1 MNSSYFH
8 QKVVWITG
16 ASSGIGEELARQLDR
31 SGAQLILSARNV
43 EKLNELKESLN
54 HKEQHLVVQVD
65 LADTSNVGL
74 LAQQIESHYGRIDL
88 LINNGGISQRATAF
102 DTTMDVNRQ
111 IMEVN
116 FFGNIA
122 MAKAVLPIFR
132 QQKSGQILVI
142 SSIAGKFGFHLRS
155 AYSASKHAL
164 FGYYESMVMEESE
177 YNLKVTVACPGKIN
191 TPISTNAITAEGKA
205 HGQMDHNQATGM
217 PVDVCVDQLLNALV
231 KNKHE
236 VLIGN
241 KELIA
246 VKLKRFLPRLF
257 WKIIPKQSAT

>member
-31 SGAQLILSARNV
+31 AGAQLILSARNV
-43 EKLNELKESLN
+43 DKLNELKESLQ

-65 LADTSNVGL
+65 LADTSKVGL
-74 LAQQIESHYGRIDL
+74 LAQQIVSHYGRIDV

-122 MAKAVLPIFR
+122 MTKAVLPVFR

-164 FGYYESMVMEESE
+164 FGYYESLVMEESE

-191 TPISTNAITAEGKA
+191 TPISTNALTGEGQA
-205 HGQMDHNQATGM
+205 HGLMDHNQATGM
-217 PVDVCVDQLLNALV
+217 SVEDCVKQLLHALV

-241 KELIA
+241 KELLA
-246 VKLKRFLPRLF
+246 VKLKRFFPRLF
-257 WKIIPKQSAT
+257 WKIIPKQSPT

>member
-16 ASSGIGEELARQLDR
+16 ASSGIGEELARQLAL
-31 SGAQLILSARNV
+31 SGAKLILSARNV
-43 EKLNELKESLN
+43 EKLNDLKESLSN
-54 HKEQHLVVQVD
+54 NEQHLVVQVD
-65 LADTSNVGL
+65 LAETSNVGM
-74 LAQQIESHYGRIDL
+74 LAQQIVSHYGRIDL
-88 LINNGGISQRATAF
+88 LINNGGISQRATAY

-122 MAKAVLPIFR
+122 MTKAVLPIFR
-132 QQKSGQILVI
+132 QQNAGQILVI

-164 FGYYESMVMEESE
+164 FGYYESLVMEESD
-177 YNLKVTVACPGKIN
+177 YHLKVTVACPGKIN
-191 TPISTNAITAEGKA
+191 TPISTNAVTAEGQV

-217 PVDVCVDQLLNALV
+217 PVDACVKQLLHALV

-246 VKLKRFLPRLF
+246 VKLKRFFPWLF
-257 WKIIPKQSAT
+257 WKLIPKQSPT

>member
-31 SGAQLILSARNV
+31 AGAQLILSARNV
-43 EKLNELKESLN
+43 DKLNELKESLQ

-65 LADTSNVGL
+65 LSETSNVGL
-74 LAQQIESHYGRIDL
+74 LAQQIVSHYGRIDV
-88 LINNGGISQRATAF
+88 LINNGGISQRATAY

-122 MAKAVLPIFR
+122 MTKAVLPIFR

-142 SSIAGKFGFHLRS
+142 SSIAGKFGFYLRS

-164 FGYYESMVMEESE
+164 FGYYESLVMEESE
-177 YNLKVTVACPGKIN
+177 YHLKVTVACPGKIN
-191 TPISTNAITAEGKA
+191 TPISTNAVTAEGQA
-205 HGQMDHNQATGM
+205 HGKMDHNQATGM
-217 PVDVCVDQLLNALV
+217 SVEDCVKQLLHALV

-246 VKLKRFLPRLF
+246 VKLKRFLPFLF
-257 WKIIPKQSAT
+257 WKFIPKQSPT

>member
-1 MNSSYFH
+1 MNTTYFN

-16 ASSGIGEELARQLDR
+16 ASSGIGEELVRQLDHA
-31 SGAQLILSARNV
+31 GAQLILSARNV
-43 EKLNELKESLN
+43 SKLNEILSGLSQQSKHMVLKL
-54 HKEQHLVVQVD
+54 D
-65 LADTSNVGL
+65 LENTSNVEEL
-74 LAQQIESHYGRIDL
+74 TNEIMQRYGRIDV
-88 LINNGGISQRATAF
+88 LINNGGISQRATAH
-102 DTTMDVNRQ
+102 DTSMEVNRK

-116 FFGNIA
+116 YFGNIA
-122 MAKAVLPIFR
+122 LTKAVLPIFR

-164 FGYYESMVMEESE
+164 FGYYESLVMEESD
-177 YNLKVTVACPGKIN
+177 YGLKVTVACPGKIN
-191 TPISTNAITAEGKA
+191 TPISTNAVTGEGKA

-217 PVDVCVDQLLNALV
+217 PVDICVKQLLRALE

-241 KELIA
+241 KELLA
-246 VKLKRFLPRLF
+246 VHMKRFFPRLF
-257 WKIIPKQSAT
+257 WKLIPKQSPT

>member
-1 MNSSYFH
+1 MNSSYFY

-31 SGAQLILSARNV
+31 AGAKLILSARSV
-43 EKLNELKESLN
+43 EKLEELKESLQN
-54 HKEQHLVVQVD
+54 KEQHLVVQVD
-65 LADTSNVGL
+65 LAETSNVGL
-74 LAQQIESHYGRIDL
+74 LTQQIVSHYGKIDVL
-88 LINNGGISQRATAF
+88 VNNGGISQRATAY

-122 MAKAVLPIFR
+122 MTKAVLPIFR
-132 QQKSGQILVI
+132 QQQSGQILVI

-164 FGYYESMVMEESE
+164 FGYYESLVMEESD

-191 TPISTNAITAEGKA
+191 TPISTNAVTAEGKA
-205 HGQMDHNQATGM
+205 HGKMDHNQATGM
-217 PVDVCVDQLLNALV
+217 PVDECVKQLLQALV

-246 VKLKRFLPRLF
+246 VKLKRFLPFLF
-257 WKIIPKQSAT
+257 WKFIPKQSPT

>member
-16 ASSGIGEELARQLDR
+16 ASSGIGEALARQLDR
-31 SGAQLILSARNV
+31 AGAKLILSARNV
-43 EKLNELKESLN
+43 DKLNDLKESL
-54 HKEQHLVVQVD
+54 QHSAQHMVLKVD
-65 LADTSNVGL
+65 LADTANVGVL
-74 LAQQIESHYGRIDL
+74 TQEVLSQYGRIDV

-102 DTTMDVNRQ
+102 ETSMEVNRQ

-122 MAKAVLPIFR
+122 MTKAVLPIFR

-164 FGYYESMVMEESE
+164 FGYYESLVMEESE

-191 TPISTNAITAEGKA
+191 TPISTNAVTAEGKA

-217 PVDVCVDQLLNALV
+217 PVDECVKQLLQALV

-241 KELIA
+241 KELLA
-246 VKLKRFLPRLF
+246 VKMKRFFPRLF
-257 WKIIPKQSAT
+257 WKIIPKQSPT

>member
-31 SGAQLILSARNV
+31 AGAQLILSARNV
-43 EKLNELKESLN
+43 DKLNELKESLQ

-65 LADTSNVGL
+65 LSETSNVGL
-74 LAQQIESHYGRIDL
+74 LAQQIVSHYGRIDV

-122 MAKAVLPIFR
+122 MTKAVLPIFR

-142 SSIAGKFGFHLRS
+142 SSIAGKFGFYLRS

-164 FGYYESMVMEESE
+164 FGYYESLVMEESD

-191 TPISTNAITAEGKA
+191 TPISTNAVTAEGQA
-205 HGQMDHNQATGM
+205 HGKMDHNQATGM
-217 PVDVCVDQLLNALV
+217 SVEDCVKQLLRALV

-241 KELIA
+241 KELLA
-246 VKLKRFLPRLF
+246 VKLKRFLPFLF
-257 WKIIPKQSAT
+257 WKFIPKQSPT

>member
-31 SGAQLILSARNV
+31 AGAQLILSARNV
-43 EKLNELKESLN
+43 EKLNELKESLQ

-65 LADTSNVGL
+65 LADTSKVGL
-74 LAQQIESHYGRIDL
+74 LAQQIVSHYGRIDV
-88 LINNGGISQRATAF
+88 LINNGGISQRATAY

-122 MAKAVLPIFR
+122 MTKAVLPVFR

-164 FGYYESMVMEESE
+164 FGYYESLVMEESE
-177 YNLKVTVACPGKIN
+177 YHLKVTVACPGKIN
-191 TPISTNAITAEGKA
+191 TPISTNAVTAEGKA
-205 HGQMDHNQATGM
+205 HGHMDHNQSTGM
-217 PVDVCVDQLLNALV
+217 PVDVCVDQLLKALV

-246 VKLKRFLPRLF
+246 VKLKRFFPRLF
-257 WKIIPKQSAT
+257 WKIIPKQSPT

>member
-31 SGAQLILSARNV
+31 AGAKLILSARNV
-43 EKLNELKESLN
+43 EKLNELKESLPYKN
-54 HKEQHLVVQVD
+54 QHIVVQVD
-65 LADTSNVGL
+65 LSETSNVGM
-74 LAQQIESHYGRIDL
+74 LAQQILSHYGKIDVL
-88 LINNGGISQRATAF
+88 VNNGGISQRATAY
-102 DTTMDVNRQ
+102 DTTMQVNRQ

-122 MAKAVLPIFR
+122 MTKALLPIFR
-132 QQKSGQILVI
+132 KQKSGQILVI

-164 FGYYESMVMEESE
+164 FGYYESLVMEESE

-191 TPISTNAITAEGKA
+191 TPISTNAVTAEGKA

-217 PVDVCVDQLLNALV
+217 PVAECVQQLLRALE

-246 VKLKRFLPRLF
+246 VRLKRFFPRLF
-257 WKIIPKQSAT
+257 WKIIPKQSPT

>member
-31 SGAQLILSARNV
+31 AGAQLILSARNV
-43 EKLNELKESLN
+43 DKLNELKESLQ

-74 LAQQIESHYGRIDL
+74 LAQQIVAHYGRIDV
-88 LINNGGISQRATAF
+88 LINNGGISQRATAY

-122 MAKAVLPIFR
+122 MTKAVLPVFR

-142 SSIAGKFGFHLRS
+142 SSIAGKFGFG
-155 AYSASKHAL
+155 A
-164 FGYYESMVMEESE
+164 
-177 YNLKVTVACPGKIN
+177 ACSGSG
-191 TPISTNAITAEGKA
+191 T
-205 HGQMDHNQATGM
+205 
-217 PVDVCVDQLLNALV
+217 
-231 KNKHE
+231 
-236 VLIGN
+236 
-241 KELIA
+241 
-246 VKLKRFLPRLF
+246 
-257 WKIIPKQSAT
+257 

>member
-1 MNSSYFH
+1 
-8 QKVVWITG
+8 
-16 ASSGIGEELARQLDR
+16 
-31 SGAQLILSARNV
+31 LILSARNV
-43 EKLNELKESLN
+43 EKLNELKESLQN
-54 HKEQHLVVQVD
+54 KEQHLVVQVD
-65 LADTSNVGL
+65 LAETSNVGM
-74 LAQQIESHYGRIDL
+74 LAQQIVAHYGRIDV
-88 LINNGGISQRATAF
+88 LINNGGISQRATAY

-122 MAKAVLPIFR
+122 MTKAVLPIFH

-142 SSIAGKFGFHLRS
+142 SSIAGKFGFYLRS

-164 FGYYESMVMEESE
+164 FGYYESLAMEESD

-191 TPISTNAITAEGKA
+191 TPISTNAVTAEGQA

-217 PVDVCVDQLLNALV
+217 SVEECVKQLLQALV

-246 VKLKRFLPRLF
+246 VKLKRFFPRLF
-257 WKIIPKQSAT
+257 WKIIPKQSPT

>member
-31 SGAQLILSARNV
+31 TGAQLILSARNV
-43 EKLNELKESLN
+43 EKLNELKESLK

-191 TPISTNAITAEGKA
+191 TPISTNAVTAEGKA

>member
-31 SGAQLILSARNV
+31 AGAHLILSARNV
-43 EKLNELKESLN
+43 EKLNELKESLQ

-65 LADTSNVGL
+65 LAETSNVGL
-74 LAQQIESHYGRIDL
+74 LAQQIVSHYGRIDV
-88 LINNGGISQRATAF
+88 LINNGGISQRATAY

-122 MAKAVLPIFR
+122 ITKAVLPIFR
-132 QQKSGQILVI
+132 QQQSGQILVI

-164 FGYYESMVMEESE
+164 FGYYESLVMEESD

-191 TPISTNAITAEGKA
+191 TPISTNAVTAEGKA

-217 PVDVCVDQLLNALV
+217 PVEVCVDQLLNALV

-241 KELIA
+241 KELLA

>member
-31 SGAQLILSARNV
+31 AGAQLILSARNV
-43 EKLNELKESLN
+43 QKLNELKESLQ

-65 LADTSNVGL
+65 LADTSNVGDF
-74 LAQQIESHYGRIDL
+74 AKQIVSHYGRIDV
-88 LINNGGISQRATAF
+88 LINNGGISQRATAY
-102 DTTMDVNRQ
+102 DTTMEVNRQ

-122 MAKAVLPIFR
+122 MTKAVLPIFR

-164 FGYYESMVMEESE
+164 FGYYESLVMEESE

-191 TPISTNAITAEGKA
+191 TPISTNAVTAEGKA

-217 PVDVCVDQLLNALV
+217 PVDVCVQQLLNALV

>member
-31 SGAQLILSARNV
+31 AGAQLILSARNV
-43 EKLNELKESLN
+43 EKLNELKESLK

-74 LAQQIESHYGRIDL
+74 LAQQIESHYGRIDV

-102 DTTMDVNRQ
+102 DTAMDVNRQ

-164 FGYYESMVMEESE
+164 FGYYESLVMEESE

-191 TPISTNAITAEGKA
+191 TPISTNAVTAEGKA

-217 PVDVCVDQLLNALV
+217 PVDVCVDQLLKALV

>member
-31 SGAQLILSARNV
+31 AGAQLILSARNV
-43 EKLNELKESLN
+43 EKLNELKESLQ
-54 HKEQHLVVQVD
+54 HKDQHLVVQVD
-65 LADTSNVGL
+65 LADTSNVGM
-74 LAQQIESHYGRIDL
+74 LAQQIVSHYGRIDV

-122 MAKAVLPIFR
+122 MTKAVLPIFR
-132 QQKSGQILVI
+132 QQQSGQILVI

-164 FGYYESMVMEESE
+164 FGYYESLVMEESE
-177 YNLKVTVACPGKIN
+177 YNLKVTVAAPGKIN
-191 TPISTNAITAEGKA
+191 TPISTNAVTAEGQV
-205 HGQMDHNQATGM
+205 HGKMDHNQATGM
-217 PVDVCVDQLLNALV
+217 PVDVCVKQLLKALE

-246 VKLKRFLPRLF
+246 VKLKRFLPFLF
-257 WKIIPKQSAT
+257 WKLIPKQSPT

>member
-31 SGAQLILSARNV
+31 AGAQLILSARNV
-43 EKLNELKESLN
+43 DKLNELKESLQ

-65 LADTSNVGL
+65 LADTSKVGL
-74 LAQQIESHYGRIDL
+74 LAQQIVSHYGRIDV

-122 MAKAVLPIFR
+122 MTKAVLPVFR

-164 FGYYESMVMEESE
+164 FGYYESLVMEESE

-191 TPISTNAITAEGKA
+191 TPISTNAVTGEGQA
-205 HGQMDHNQATGM
+205 HGLMDHNQATGM
-217 PVDVCVDQLLNALV
+217 PVDVCVKQLLQALE

>member
-1 MNSSYFH
+1 MNTRYFH

-31 SGAQLILSARNV
+31 AGARLILSARNV
-43 EKLNELKESLN
+43 QKLDALKESLQQSD
-54 HKEQHLVVQVD
+54 QHMVLPLD
-65 LADTSNVGL
+65 LAATSNLSVLTQQVVG
-74 LAQQIESHYGRIDL
+74 HFGRIDV
-88 LINNGGISQRATAF
+88 LINNGGISQRATAY
-102 DTTMDVNRQ
+102 DTTMEVNRQ

-122 MAKAVLPIFR
+122 MTKALLPIFR

-164 FGYYESMVMEESE
+164 FGYYESLVMEESE

-191 TPISTNAITAEGKA
+191 TPISTNAVTAEGKA

-217 PVDVCVDQLLNALV
+217 PVADCVEQLLRALE

-246 VKLKRFLPRLF
+246 VKLKRFFPRLF
-257 WKIIPKQSAT
+257 WKIIPKQSPT

>member
-31 SGAQLILSARNV
+31 AGAKLILSARNV
-43 EKLNELKESLN
+43 EKLNELKESLPY
-54 HKEQHLVVQVD
+54 KDQHIVVQVD
-65 LADTSNVGL
+65 LSETSNVGM
-74 LAQQIESHYGRIDL
+74 LAQQILSYYGKIDVL
-88 LINNGGISQRATAF
+88 VNNGGISQRATAY
-102 DTTMDVNRQ
+102 DTTMQVNRQ

-122 MAKAVLPIFR
+122 MTKALLPIFR
-132 QQKSGQILVI
+132 KQKSGQILVI

-164 FGYYESMVMEESE
+164 FGYYESLVMEESE

-191 TPISTNAITAEGKA
+191 TPISTNAVTAEGKA

-217 PVDVCVDQLLNALV
+217 PVAECVQQLLRALE

-246 VKLKRFLPRLF
+246 VRLKRFFPRLF
-257 WKIIPKQSAT
+257 WKIIPKQSPT

>member
-31 SGAQLILSARNV
+31 AGAQLILSARNV
-43 EKLNELKESLN
+43 EKLKELKDSLQN
-54 HKEQHLVVQVD
+54 KDQHLVVQVD
-65 LADTSNVGL
+65 LADTSNVGM
-74 LAQQIESHYGRIDL
+74 LAQQIVMHYGKIDVL
-88 LINNGGISQRATAF
+88 MNNGGISQRATAY

-122 MAKAVLPIFR
+122 MTKALLPIFR
-132 QQKSGQILVI
+132 QQQSGQILVI

-164 FGYYESMVMEESE
+164 FGYYESLVMEESD

-191 TPISTNAITAEGKA
+191 TPISTNAVTAEGQA
-205 HGQMDHNQATGM
+205 HGKMDHNQATGM
-217 PVDVCVDQLLNALV
+217 SVDVCVKQLLQALE

-246 VKLKRFLPRLF
+246 VKLKRFLPPLF

>member
-31 SGAQLILSARNV
+31 AGAKLILSARNV
-43 EKLNELKESLN
+43 EKLHELKEGLA

-65 LADTSNVGL
+65 LAEASNVGL
-74 LAQQIESHYGRIDL
+74 LSQQIVSHYGRIDI
-88 LINNGGISQRATAF
+88 LINNGGISQRATAY

-116 FFGNIA
+116 YFGNIA
-122 MAKAVLPIFR
+122 MTKAVLPIFR

-164 FGYYESMVMEESE
+164 FGYYESLVMEESE

-191 TPISTNAITAEGKA
+191 TPISTNAVTADGQA

-217 PVDVCVDQLLNALV
+217 PVNVCVDQLLKSLV

-241 KELIA
+241 KELMA
-246 VKLKRFLPRLF
+246 VYLKRFLPRLF
-257 WKIIPKQSAT
+257 WKIIPKQSPT

>member
-1 MNSSYFH
+1 MEGKNI
-8 QKVVWITG
+8 VIVG
-16 ASSGIGEELARQLDR
+16 GNSGIGKATAELLKAQGANLYLYSK
-31 SGAQLILSARNV
+31 SGVGTTGL
-43 EKLNELKESLN
+43 
-54 HKEQHLVVQVD
+54 
-65 LADTSNVGL
+65 DTSSDFEEMPGL
-74 LAQQIESHYGRIDL
+74 PEVIDGVVYAPGTINLKPFHRISVDD
-88 LINNGGISQRATAF
+88 F
-102 DTTMDVNRQ
+102 KKE
-111 IMEVN
+111 MEVN

-122 MAKAVLPIFR
+122 LAKAVLPIFR
-132 QQKSGQILVI
+132 TQKAGQFLVV

-164 FGYYESMVMEESE
+164 FGYFESLVMEESD

-191 TPISTNAITAEGKA
+191 TPISTNAVTGEGKA

-217 PVDVCVDQLLNALV
+217 PVDVCVQQLLNALV

-241 KELIA
+241 KELMA
-246 VKLKRFLPRLF
+246 VHLKRFFPRLF

>member
-1 MNSSYFH
+1 MNSSYFD

-31 SGAQLILSARNV
+31 AGAKLILSARNV
-43 EKLNELKESLN
+43 EKLNELKESLPN
-54 HKEQHLVVQVD
+54 REQHLVLQLD
-65 LADTSNVGL
+65 LAQTSNVGM
-74 LAQQIESHYGRIDL
+74 LAQQVASHYGRIDL
-88 LINNGGISQRATAF
+88 LINNGGISQRATAY

-122 MAKAVLPIFR
+122 MTKTVLPIFR
-132 QQKSGQILVI
+132 QQNSGQILVI

-164 FGYYESMVMEESE
+164 FGYYESLVMEESA
-177 YNLKVTVACPGKIN
+177 YQLKVTVACPGKIN
-191 TPISTNAITAEGKA
+191 TPISTNAVTAEGKV

-217 PVDVCVDQLLNALV
+217 PVEVCVKQLLQALV

-246 VKLKRFLPRLF
+246 VKLKRFFPRLF

>member
-1 MNSSYFH
+1 M
-8 QKVVWITG
+8 WITG

-31 SGAQLILSARNV
+31 AGAKLILSARNV
-43 EKLNELKESLN
+43 EKLNELKESLPYKN
-54 HKEQHLVVQVD
+54 QHIVVQVD
-65 LADTSNVGL
+65 LSETSNVGM
-74 LAQQIESHYGRIDL
+74 LAQQILSHYGKIDVL
-88 LINNGGISQRATAF
+88 VNNGGISQRATAY
-102 DTTMDVNRQ
+102 DTTMQVNRQ

-122 MAKAVLPIFR
+122 MTKALLPIFR
-132 QQKSGQILVI
+132 KQKSGQILVI

-164 FGYYESMVMEESE
+164 FGYYESLVMEESE

-191 TPISTNAITAEGKA
+191 TPISTNAVTAEGKA

-217 PVDVCVDQLLNALV
+217 PVAECVQQLLRALE

-246 VKLKRFLPRLF
+246 VRLKRFFPRLF
-257 WKIIPKQSAT
+257 WKIIPKQSPT

>member
-31 SGAQLILSARNV
+31 AGAHLILSARNV
-43 EKLNELKESLN
+43 EKLNELKESLQ

-65 LADTSNVGL
+65 LVETSNVGL
-74 LAQQIESHYGRIDL
+74 FAQQIVSHYGRIDV
-88 LINNGGISQRATAF
+88 LINNGGISQRATAY

-122 MAKAVLPIFR
+122 MTKAVLPIFR
-132 QQKSGQILVI
+132 QQQSGQILVI

-164 FGYYESMVMEESE
+164 FGYYESLVMEESD

-191 TPISTNAITAEGKA
+191 TPISTNAVTAEGKA

-217 PVDVCVDQLLNALV
+217 PVEVCVDQLLNALV